1 MTNMTS
7 RLLSLWCDGLPAD
20 DESAVRAF
28 RELYTDP
35 VPVNG
40 TPMTATDLVSR
51 ARALHAALADIR
63 HELVEQVETPTHLAI
78 GFYMHGRHVGPLP
91 TALGPVPATGRD
103 VSIRATDIL
112 KVTDGRISSI
122 WVISDELTALLSL
135 GVLTPGGA
143 LEPAA

>member
-1 MTNMTS
+1 MTN
-7 RLLSLWCDGLPAD
+7 RLLSLWSDGLPAD

-51 ARALHAALADIR
+51 ARVLHVALADMR
-63 HELVEQVETPTHLAI
+63 HELVEQVETPEHLAI
-78 GFYMHGRHVGPLP
+78 GFYLHGRHVGPLP
-91 TALGPVPATGRD
+91 TALGLVPATGRD

-112 KVTDGRISSI
+112 KIIDGRISSI

-135 GVLTPGGA
+135 GVLTPGA
-143 LEPAA
+143 TLEPAA

>member
-1 MTNMTS
+1 MTDLIT
-7 RLLSLWCDGLPAD
+7 RLLSLWSDGLPAD
-20 DESAVRAF
+20 DETAVRAF

-40 TPMTATDLVSR
+40 TPMTAADLIAR

-63 HELVEQVETPTHLAI
+63 HELIEQVQTPDRLAI
-78 GFYMHGRHVGPLP
+78 GFYLHGRHVGPLP
-91 TALGPVPATGRD
+91 TALGPVPATGQE

-112 KVTDGRISSI
+112 RITDGRISSI

-135 GVLTPGGA
+135 GVLVPGSTP
-143 LEPAA
+143 LPAA